1 MRKIRFSQK
10 QFALL
15 CAVVLV
21 VVSVVAMVRQSGWM
35 SDAQRQLGGNTSK
48 TEPQKTETADKAD
61 KVEQK
66 ETAESAKKDDSNTQP
81 AAKEQQP
88 EAKVT
93 PQDSYAYT
101 AKSGD
106 SYTALARGAIAQYAK
121 AKKIDMTAE
130 QLLRAEVELAN
141 AAGAPLLEIGQSV
154 SITKDAVA
162 QALQVAGAVAAT
174 SATEQKQ
181 TTTPTADT
189 NNGTAKDYSV
199 QAKAGDCYMLL
210 ARSAITKHIKDNKLA
225 LTGAQRIAAET
236 TLGVAA
242 GLPAVEVGENVTFTK
257 TALQQAVDAAKG
269 LSIEQQAVWARYA
282 ENVIFE

>member
-21 VVSVVAMVRQSGWM
+21 VVSVVAIVRQSGWM
-35 SDAQRQLGGNTSK
+35 SDAQRQLDGNTTK
-48 TEPQKTETADKAD
+48 TEPQKTDTADKVD
-61 KVEQK
+61 QK
-66 ETAESAKKDDSNTQP
+66 DTVKKDDSNAQP
-81 AAKEQQP
+81 VTKEEQP
-88 EAKVT
+88 ETKVT
-93 PQDSYAYT
+93 PQDSYVYT

-106 SYTALARGAIAQYAK
+106 SYTALARDAIAQYAK
-121 AKKIDMTAE
+121 AKKIDTTAE

-162 QALQVAGAVAAT
+162 QALQTAGAVAAT

-181 TTTPTADT
+181 TIAPTADT
-189 NNGTAKDYSV
+189 SNGTVKDYSV
-199 QAKAGDCYMLL
+199 QAKAGDSYMLL

-269 LSIEQQAVWARYA
+269 LSIEQQAVWAPYA

>member
-35 SDAQRQLGGNTSK
+35 SDAQRELGENTTK
-48 TEPQKTETADKAD
+48 TEPQKTDTADKAET
-61 KVEQK
+61 VEQK
-66 ETAESAKKDDSNTQP
+66 DTAKKDDSNTQP
-81 AAKEQQP
+81 VAKEEQT
-88 EAKVT
+88 EVKVA

-106 SYTALARGAIAQYAK
+106 SYTALARDAIAQYAK
-121 AKKIDMTAE
+121 AKDIEVTAAQ
-130 QLLRAEVELAN
+130 QLQAEVELVN
-141 AAGAPLLEIGQSV
+141 AAGAPLLDIGQSV
-154 SITKDAVA
+154 SITKDVVA
-162 QALQVAGAVAAT
+162 RALQAAGAVAAT

-199 QAKAGDCYMLL
+199 QAKAGDSYMLL
-210 ARSAITKHIKDNKLA
+210 ARSAVTKHVKDNKVT

-242 GLPAVEVGENVTFTK
+242 GLPELEVGENVTFTK

-269 LSIEQQAVWARYA
+269 LSIEQQAVWAPYA
-282 ENVIFE
+282 ADVIFE

>member
-21 VVSVVAMVRQSGWM
+21 AVSVVAMVRQSGWM
-35 SDAQRQLGGNTSK
+35 SDAQRQLGGNTTK

-61 KVEQK
+61 TVEQK
-66 ETAESAKKDDSNTQP
+66 DAAKKDDSNTQP
-81 AAKEQQP
+81 AAKEEQA

-106 SYTALARGAIAQYAK
+106 SYTALARDAIAQYAK
-121 AKKIDMTAE
+121 AKKIEVTAAQ
-130 QLLRAEVELAN
+130 QLQAEVELVN

-181 TTTPTADT
+181 TIAPTADT
-189 NNGTAKDYSV
+189 SNGTVKDYSV
-199 QAKAGDCYMLL
+199 QAKAGDSYMLL
-210 ARSAITKHIKDNKLA
+210 ARSAVTKHIKDNKLA

-242 GLPAVEVGENVTFTK
+242 GLPAVEVGENVTITK
-257 TALQQAVDAAKG
+257 TALQQAVEAARS
-269 LSIEQQAVWARYA
+269 LSIEQQAVWAPYA

>member
-35 SDAQRQLGGNTSK
+35 SDAQRQLGGNTTK
-48 TEPQKTETADKAD
+48 TEPQKTDTADKAET
-61 KVEQK
+61 VEQK
-66 ETAESAKKDDSNTQP
+66 DTAKKDDSNTQP
-81 AAKEQQP
+81 AAKEEQP
-88 EAKVT
+88 EAKAT

-106 SYTALARGAIAQYAK
+106 SYTALARDAIAQYAK
-121 AKKIDMTAE
+121 AKKIEVTAAQ
-130 QLLRAEVELAN
+130 QLQAEVELVN
-141 AAGAPLLEIGQSV
+141 AAGAPLLDIGQSV
-154 SITKDAVA
+154 SITKDVVA
-162 QALQVAGAVAAT
+162 RALQAAGAVAAT
-174 SATEQKQ
+174 NATEQKQ

-199 QAKAGDCYMLL
+199 QAKAGDSYMLL
-210 ARSAITKHIKDNKLA
+210 ARSAVTKHVKDNKLT

-269 LSIEQQAVWARYA
+269 LSIEQQAVWAPYA

>member
-21 VVSVVAMVRQSGWM
+21 VVSVVSMVRQSGWM
-35 SDAQRQLGGNTSK
+35 SDAQRELGENTTK
-48 TEPQKTETADKAD
+48 TEPQKTDTADKAET
-61 KVEQK
+61 VEQK
-66 ETAESAKKDDSNTQP
+66 DTAKKDDSNTQP
-81 AAKEQQP
+81 VAKEEQT
-88 EAKVT
+88 EVKVA

-106 SYTALARGAIAQYAK
+106 SYTALARDAIAQYAK
-121 AKKIDMTAE
+121 AKDIEVTAAQ
-130 QLLRAEVELAN
+130 QLQAEVELVN
-141 AAGAPLLEIGQSV
+141 AAGAPLLDIGQSV
-154 SITKDAVA
+154 SITKDVVA
-162 QALQVAGAVAAT
+162 RALQAAGAVAAT

-199 QAKAGDCYMLL
+199 QAKAGDSYMLL
-210 ARSAITKHIKDNKLA
+210 ARSAVTKHIKDNKIA

-269 LSIEQQAVWARYA
+269 LSIEQQAVWAPYA
-282 ENVIFE
+282 SDVIFE

>member
-35 SDAQRQLGGNTSK
+35 SDAQRELGGNTTK
-48 TEPQKTETADKAD
+48 TEAQKTDAADKAD
-61 KVEQK
+61 KVEQID
-66 ETAESAKKDDSNTQP
+66 TAKKDDSNAQP
-81 AAKEQQP
+81 VTKEEQP

-106 SYTALARGAIAQYAK
+106 SYTALARDAIAQYAK
-121 AKKIDMTAE
+121 AKDIEVTAGQ
-130 QLLRAEVELAN
+130 QLQAEVELVN
-141 AAGAPLLEIGQSV
+141 AAGAPLLDIGQSV
-154 SITKDAVA
+154 NITKDAVA
-162 QALQVAGAVAAT
+162 QALQAAGAVAAT

-181 TTTPTADT
+181 TTTPTTDANNDT
-189 NNGTAKDYSV
+189 VKDYSV
-199 QAKAGDCYMLL
+199 QAKAGDSYMLL
-210 ARSAITKHIKDNKLA
+210 ARSAVTKHIKDNKLA

-269 LSIEQQAVWARYA
+269 LSIEQQAAWAPYA

>member
-21 VVSVVAMVRQSGWM
+21 AVSVVAMVRQSGWM
-35 SDAQRQLGGNTSK
+35 SDAQRELGENTTK
-48 TEPQKTETADKAD
+48 TEPQKTDTADKAD
-61 KVEQK
+61 TVEQK
-66 ETAESAKKDDSNTQP
+66 DTAKKDGSNTQP
-81 AAKEQQP
+81 AAKEEQT
-88 EAKVT
+88 EAKVA

-106 SYTALARGAIAQYAK
+106 SYTALARDAIAQYAK
-121 AKKIDMTAE
+121 AKDIEVTAAQ
-130 QLLRAEVELAN
+130 QLQAEVELVN
-141 AAGAPLLEIGQSV
+141 AAGAPLLDIGQSV
-154 SITKDAVA
+154 SITKDVVA
-162 QALQVAGAVAAT
+162 RALQAAGAVAAT

-199 QAKAGDCYMLL
+199 QAKAGDSYMLL
-210 ARSAITKHIKDNKLA
+210 ARSAVTKHVKDNKVT

-242 GLPAVEVGENVTFTK
+242 GLPELEVGENVTFTK

-269 LSIEQQAVWARYA
+269 LSIEQQAVWAPYA
-282 ENVIFE
+282 ADVIFE

>member
-21 VVSVVAMVRQSGWM
+21 VVSVVSMVRQSGWM
-35 SDAQRQLGGNTSK
+35 SDAQRELGENTTK
-48 TEPQKTETADKAD
+48 TEPQKTDTADKAET
-61 KVEQK
+61 VEQK
-66 ETAESAKKDDSNTQP
+66 DTAKKDDSNTQP
-81 AAKEQQP
+81 VAKEEQT
-88 EAKVT
+88 EVKVA

-106 SYTALARGAIAQYAK
+106 SYTALARDAIAQYVK
-121 AKKIDMTAE
+121 AKKIEVTAAQ
-130 QLLRAEVELAN
+130 QLQAEVELVN
-141 AAGAPLLEIGQSV
+141 AAGAPLLDIGQSV
-154 SITKDAVA
+154 SITKDVVA
-162 QALQVAGAVAAT
+162 RALQAAGAVAAT

-199 QAKAGDCYMLL
+199 QAKAGDSYMLL
-210 ARSAITKHIKDNKLA
+210 ARSAVTKHVKDNKVT

-242 GLPAVEVGENVTFTK
+242 GLPELEVGENVTFTK

-269 LSIEQQAVWARYA
+269 LSIEQQAVWAPYA
-282 ENVIFE
+282 ADVIFE

>member
-21 VVSVVAMVRQSGWM
+21 AVSVVAMVRQSGWL
-35 SDAQRQLGGNTSK
+35 SDAQRQLGGNTTK
-48 TEPQKTETADKAD
+48 TEPQKTDTADKVD
-61 KVEQK
+61 QK
-66 ETAESAKKDDSNTQP
+66 DTVKKDDSNAQP
-81 AAKEQQP
+81 VTKEEQP
-88 EAKVT
+88 ETKVT
-93 PQDSYAYT
+93 PQDSYVYT

-106 SYTALARGAIAQYAK
+106 SYTALARDAIAQYAK
-121 AKKIDMTAE
+121 AKKIDTTAE

-162 QALQVAGAVAAT
+162 QALQTAGAVAAT

-181 TTTPTADT
+181 TIAPTADT
-189 NNGTAKDYSV
+189 SNGTVKDYSV
-199 QAKAGDCYMLL
+199 QAKAGDSYMLL
-210 ARSAITKHIKDNKLA
+210 ARSAVTKHIKDNKLA

-269 LSIEQQAVWARYA
+269 LSIEQQAVWAPYA

>member
-1 MRKIRFSQK
+1 MTKIRFSQK

-35 SDAQRQLGGNTSK
+35 SDAQRELGGNTTK
-48 TEPQKTETADKAD
+48 TEPQKTETANKANT
-61 KVEQK
+61 VEQK
-66 ETAESAKKDDSNTQP
+66 DTAKKDDSNTQP

-106 SYTALARGAIAQYAK
+106 SYTALARDGIAQYAK
-121 AKKIDMTAE
+121 AKKIEVTAAQ
-130 QLLRAEVELAN
+130 QLQAEVELVN
-141 AAGAPLLEIGQSV
+141 AAGAPLLDIGQTV
-154 SITKDAVA
+154 GITKDAVA
-162 QALQVAGAVAAT
+162 QALQTAGAVAAT
-174 SATEQKQ
+174 SATEQKL
-181 TTTPTADT
+181 TTTPTADA

-199 QAKAGDCYMLL
+199 QAKAGDSYMLL
-210 ARSAITKHIKDNKLA
+210 ARGAVTKYMEDNKLA

-242 GLPAVEVGENVTFTK
+242 GLPELEVGQNVTITK

-269 LSIEQQAVWARYA
+269 LSMKQQALWAPYA
-282 ENVIFE
+282 ADVIFE

>member
-15 CAVVLV
+15 CAVVLI

-35 SDAQRQLGGNTSK
+35 SDAQRQLDGNTTK
-48 TEPQKTETADKAD
+48 TEPKKTDTADKVD
-61 KVEQK
+61 QK
-66 ETAESAKKDDSNTQP
+66 DTVKKDDSNAQP
-81 AAKEQQP
+81 VTKEEQP
-88 EAKVT
+88 ETKVT
-93 PQDSYAYT
+93 PQDSYVYT

-106 SYTALARGAIAQYAK
+106 SYTALARDAIAQYAK
-121 AKKIDMTAE
+121 AKDIEVTAAQ
-130 QLLRAEVELAN
+130 QLQAEVELAN
-141 AAGAPLLEIGQSV
+141 AAGAPLLEIGQAV

-181 TTTPTADT
+181 TIAPTADT
-189 NNGTAKDYSV
+189 SNGTVKDYSV
-199 QAKAGDCYMLL
+199 QAKDGDSYMLL
-210 ARSAITKHIKDNKLA
+210 ARSAVTKHIKDNKLA

-269 LSIEQQAVWARYA
+269 LSIEQQAVWAPYA

>member
-21 VVSVVAMVRQSGWM
+21 VVSVVSMVRQSGWM
-35 SDAQRQLGGNTSK
+35 SDAQRELGENTTK
-48 TEPQKTETADKAD
+48 TEPQKTDTADKAET
-61 KVEQK
+61 VEQK
-66 ETAESAKKDDSNTQP
+66 DTAKKDDSNTQP
-81 AAKEQQP
+81 AAKEEQT
-88 EAKVT
+88 EAKVA

-106 SYTALARGAIAQYAK
+106 SYTALARDAIAQYAK
-121 AKKIDMTAE
+121 AKDIEVTAAQ
-130 QLLRAEVELAN
+130 QLQAEVELVN
-141 AAGAPLLEIGQSV
+141 AAGAPLLDIGQSV
-154 SITKDAVA
+154 SITKDVVA
-162 QALQVAGAVAAT
+162 RALQAAGAVAAT

-199 QAKAGDCYMLL
+199 QAKAGDSYMLL
-210 ARSAITKHIKDNKLA
+210 ARSAVTKHVKDNKVT

-242 GLPAVEVGENVTFTK
+242 GLPELEVGQNVTFTK

-269 LSIEQQAVWARYA
+269 LSIEQQAVWAPYA
-282 ENVIFE
+282 ADVIFE

>member
-1 MRKIRFSQK
+1 MRKIGFSQK

-21 VVSVVAMVRQSGWM
+21 AVSVVAMVRQSGWM
-35 SDAQRQLGGNTSK
+35 SDAQRELGGNTTK

-61 KVEQK
+61 TVEQK
-66 ETAESAKKDDSNTQP
+66 DTAKKDDSNTQP
-81 AAKEQQP
+81 AAKEEQP

-106 SYTALARGAIAQYAK
+106 SYTALARDAIAQYAK
-121 AKKIDMTAE
+121 ANNIEVTAAQ
-130 QLLRAEVELAN
+130 QLQAEVELVN
-141 AAGAPLLEIGQSV
+141 AASAPLLDIGQTV

-162 QALQVAGAVAAT
+162 QALQTAGAVAAT

-181 TTTPTADT
+181 TTTPTADV
-189 NNGTAKDYSV
+189 NNGTAKDFSV
-199 QAKAGDCYMLL
+199 QAKGGDSYMLL
-210 ARSAITKHIKDNKLA
+210 ARGAVAKYTKDNKLT

-242 GLPAVEVGENVTFTK
+242 GLPAVEVGQNVTFTK
-257 TALQQAVDAAKG
+257 TALQQAVDAAKS
-269 LSIEQQAVWARYA
+269 LSIEQQAVWAPYA
-282 ENVIFE
+282 AGVIFE

>member
-35 SDAQRQLGGNTSK
+35 SDAQRELGENTTK
-48 TEPQKTETADKAD
+48 TEPQKTDTADKAET
-61 KVEQK
+61 VEQK
-66 ETAESAKKDDSNTQP
+66 DTAKKDDSNTQP
-81 AAKEQQP
+81 AAKEEQT
-88 EAKVT
+88 EAKVA

-106 SYTALARGAIAQYAK
+106 SYTALARDAIAQYAK
-121 AKKIDMTAE
+121 AKKIEVTAE
-130 QLLRAEVELAN
+130 QLLRAEVELVN
-141 AAGAPLLEIGQSV
+141 AAGAPLLDIGQTV

-162 QALQVAGAVAAT
+162 QALQIAGAVAAT

-199 QAKAGDCYMLL
+199 QAKAGDSYMLL
-210 ARSAITKHIKDNKLA
+210 ARSAVTKHVKDNKLT

-236 TLGVAA
+236 TLGVAV
-242 GLPAVEVGENVTFTK
+242 GLPELEVGENVTFTK

-269 LSIEQQAVWARYA
+269 LSIEQQAVWVPYA

>member
-35 SDAQRQLGGNTSK
+35 SDAQRQLGGNTTK
-48 TEPQKTETADKAD
+48 TEPQKTDTADKAET
-61 KVEQK
+61 VEQK
-66 ETAESAKKDDSNTQP
+66 DTAKKDDSNTQP
-81 AAKEQQP
+81 AAKEEQP
-88 EAKVT
+88 EAKVA

-106 SYTALARGAIAQYAK
+106 SYTALARDAIAQYAK
-121 AKKIDMTAE
+121 AKKIEVTAAQ
-130 QLLRAEVELAN
+130 QLQAEVELVN
-141 AAGAPLLEIGQSV
+141 AAGAPLLDIGQTV

-162 QALQVAGAVAAT
+162 QALQTAGAVAAT

-181 TTTPTADT
+181 TTTPTGDA

-199 QAKAGDCYMLL
+199 QAKAGDSYMLL
-210 ARSAITKHIKDNKLA
+210 ARSAVTKHMKDNKLA

-242 GLPAVEVGENVTFTK
+242 GLPELEVGENVTITK

-269 LSIEQQAVWARYA
+269 LSIEQQALWAPYA
-282 ENVIFE
+282 ANVIFE

>member
-35 SDAQRQLGGNTSK
+35 SDAQRQLGGNTTK
-48 TEPQKTETADKAD
+48 TEPQKNETADKAD
-61 KVEQK
+61 TVEQK
-66 ETAESAKKDDSNTQP
+66 DTAKKDDSNTQP
-81 AAKEQQP
+81 AAKEEQT
-88 EAKVT
+88 EAKVA

-106 SYTALARGAIAQYAK
+106 SYTALARDAIAQYAK
-121 AKKIDMTAE
+121 AKKIDVTAE
-130 QLLRAEVELAN
+130 QLLQAEVELVN
-141 AAGAPLLEIGQSV
+141 AAGAPLLDIGQTV
-154 SITKDAVA
+154 GITKDAVA
-162 QALQVAGAVAAT
+162 QALQTAGAVAVT

-181 TTTPTADT
+181 TNMPTADT
-189 NNGTAKDYSV
+189 NNSTAKDYSV
-199 QAKAGDCYMLL
+199 QAKAGDSYMLL
-210 ARSAITKHIKDNKLA
+210 ARSAVTKHMKDNKVT

-242 GLPAVEVGENVTFTK
+242 GLPELEVGENVTFTK

-269 LSIEQQAVWARYA
+269 LSIEQQAVWAPYA
-282 ENVIFE
+282 ADVIFE

>member
-1 MRKIRFSQK
+1 MRKIGFSQK

-21 VVSVVAMVRQSGWM
+21 VVSVVAMIRQSGWM
-35 SDAQRQLGGNTSK
+35 SDAQRELDGNTTK

-61 KVEQK
+61 TVEQK
-66 ETAESAKKDDSNTQP
+66 DTAKKDDSNTQL
-81 AAKEQQP
+81 AAKGEQP

-106 SYTALARGAIAQYAK
+106 SYTALARDAIAQYAK
-121 AKKIDMTAE
+121 AKKIEVTAAQ
-130 QLLRAEVELAN
+130 QLQAEVELVN
-141 AAGAPLLEIGQSV
+141 AASAPLLDIGQTV

-162 QALQVAGAVAAT
+162 RALQAAGAVAAT
-174 SATEQKQ
+174 SVTEQKQ
-181 TTTPTADT
+181 TTTPTADA
-189 NNGTAKDYSV
+189 NKGTANDYSV
-199 QAKAGDCYMLL
+199 QAKAGDSYILL
-210 ARSAITKHIKDNKLA
+210 ARSAVTKHMKDNKVT

-242 GLPAVEVGENVTFTK
+242 GLPAVEVGQNVTFTK
-257 TALQQAVDAAKG
+257 TALQQAVDAAKS
-269 LSIEQQAVWARYA
+269 LSIEQQAVWAPYA
-282 ENVIFE
+282 AGVIFE

>member
-21 VVSVVAMVRQSGWM
+21 AVSVVAMVRQSGWM
-35 SDAQRQLGGNTSK
+35 SDAQRELGGNTTK

-61 KVEQK
+61 TVEQK
-66 ETAESAKKDDSNTQP
+66 DTAKKDDSNTQP
-81 AAKEQQP
+81 AAKEEQP

-106 SYTALARGAIAQYAK
+106 SYTALARDAIAQYAK
-121 AKKIDMTAE
+121 AKKIEVTAAQ
-130 QLLRAEVELAN
+130 QLQAEVELVN
-141 AAGAPLLEIGQSV
+141 AAGAPLLDIGQTV

-162 QALQVAGAVAAT
+162 QALQTAGAVAAT
-174 SATEQKQ
+174 SATEQEQ
-181 TTTPTADT
+181 TTTPTADA
-189 NNGTAKDYSV
+189 NNGTPKDYSV
-199 QAKAGDCYMLL
+199 QAKAGDSYMQL
-210 ARSAITKHIKDNKLA
+210 ARSAVTKHIKDNKLA

-242 GLPAVEVGENVTFTK
+242 GLPAVEVGENVTITK

-269 LSIEQQAVWARYA
+269 LSIEQQAAWAPYA

>member
-21 VVSVVAMVRQSGWM
+21 AVSVVAMVRQSGWM
-35 SDAQRQLGGNTSK
+35 YDAQRELGGNATK

-61 KVEQK
+61 TVEQK
-66 ETAESAKKDDSNTQP
+66 DTAKKDGSNTQP
-81 AAKEQQP
+81 AAKEEQP
-88 EAKVT
+88 ETKVT
-93 PQDSYAYT
+93 PQDSHAYT
-101 AKSGD
+101 AESGD
-106 SYTALARGAIAQYAK
+106 SYTALARDAIAQYAK
-121 AKKIDMTAE
+121 AKKIEVTAGQ
-130 QLLRAEVELAN
+130 QLQAEVELVN
-141 AAGAPLLEIGQSV
+141 AASSPLLDIGQTV

-162 QALQVAGAVAAT
+162 QALQVAGAVAVT

-199 QAKAGDCYMLL
+199 QAKAGDSYMLL
-210 ARSAITKHIKDNKLA
+210 ARSAVTNYMKDNKLA
-225 LTGAQRIAAET
+225 LTDAQRIAAET

-242 GLPAVEVGENVTFTK
+242 GLPELEVGENVTITK

-269 LSIEQQAVWARYA
+269 LSIEQQAVWALYA
-282 ENVIFE
+282 ADVIFE

>member
-1 MRKIRFSQK
+1 MRRIRFSQK

-35 SDAQRQLGGNTSK
+35 SDAQRELSGNTTK
-48 TEPQKTETADKAD
+48 TDPQKTETADKAD

-66 ETAESAKKDDSNTQP
+66 DTAKKDDSNTQP
-81 AAKEQQP
+81 AAKEEQP
-88 EAKVT
+88 EAKAT
-93 PQDSYAYT
+93 SQDSNAFT

-106 SYTALARGAIAQYAK
+106 SYTALARDAIAQYAK
-121 AKKIDMTAE
+121 AKKIEVTAAQ
-130 QLLRAEVELAN
+130 QLQAEVELVN
-141 AAGAPLLEIGQSV
+141 AASAPLLDIGQTV

-162 QALQVAGAVAAT
+162 QALQTAGVVAAT
-174 SATEQKQ
+174 SATAQKQ
-181 TTTPTADT
+181 TNTSTADA
-189 NNGTAKDYSV
+189 NNDTAKDYSV
-199 QAKAGDCYMLL
+199 QAKAGDSYMLL
-210 ARSAITKHIKDNKLA
+210 ARGAVTKYMKDNKLA

-242 GLPAVEVGENVTFTK
+242 GLPAVEVGQNVTFTK

-269 LSIEQQAVWARYA
+269 LSTEQQAVWAPYA
-282 ENVIFE
+282 SDVIFE

>member
-1 MRKIRFSQK
+1 MRKIWFSQK

-21 VVSVVAMVRQSGWM
+21 AVSVVAMVRQSGWI
-35 SDAQRQLGGNTSK
+35 SDAQRQLDGNATK

-61 KVEQK
+61 TVEQK
-66 ETAESAKKDDSNTQP
+66 DTAKKDDSNTQP
-81 AAKEQQP
+81 AAKEEQP

-106 SYTALARGAIAQYAK
+106 SYTALARDAIAQYAK
-121 AKKIDMTAE
+121 AKKIDTTAE

-141 AAGAPLLEIGQSV
+141 AAGAPLLDIGQSV

-162 QALQVAGAVAAT
+162 QALQNAGAVAAT

-181 TTTPTADT
+181 TTTPTADA

-199 QAKAGDCYMLL
+199 QAKAGDSYMLL
-210 ARSAITKHIKDNKLA
+210 ARNAVTKYMKDNKIA

-242 GLPAVEVGENVTFTK
+242 GLPELEVGENVIITK

-269 LSIEQQAVWARYA
+269 LSIEQQAVWAPYA
-282 ENVIFE
+282 ADVIFE

>member
-35 SDAQRQLGGNTSK
+35 SDVQRQLGGNTTK
-48 TEPQKTETADKAD
+48 TEPQKTDTADKVD
-61 KVEQK
+61 QK
-66 ETAESAKKDDSNTQP
+66 DTVKKDDSNAQP
-81 AAKEQQP
+81 VTKEEQP
-88 EAKVT
+88 ETKVT
-93 PQDSYAYT
+93 PQDSYVYT
-101 AKSGD
+101 AKNGD
-106 SYTALARGAIAQYAK
+106 SHTALARDAIAQYAK
-121 AKKIDMTAE
+121 AKKIDTTAE

-162 QALQVAGAVAAT
+162 QALQTAGAVAAT

-181 TTTPTADT
+181 TTTPSADT

-257 TALQQAVDAAKG
+257 TALQQAVDAAKS
-269 LSIEQQAVWARYA
+269 LSIEQQAVWAPYA
-282 ENVIFE
+282 AGVIFE

>member
-35 SDAQRQLGGNTSK
+35 SDAQRQLDGNTTK

-61 KVEQK
+61 TVEQK
-66 ETAESAKKDDSNTQP
+66 DTAKKDDSNAQP
-81 AAKEQQP
+81 AAKEERP
-88 EAKVT
+88 EAKAT

-106 SYTALARGAIAQYAK
+106 SYTALVRDAIAQYAK
-121 AKKIDMTAE
+121 AKKIEVTAAQ
-130 QLLRAEVELAN
+130 QLQAEVELVN
-141 AAGAPLLEIGQSV
+141 AASAPLLDIGQTISL
-154 SITKDAVA
+154 TKDAVA
-162 QALQVAGAVAAT
+162 QALQTAGAVATT

-181 TTTPTADT
+181 TTTPTADA

-199 QAKAGDCYMLL
+199 QAKAGDSYMLL
-210 ARSAITKHIKDNKLA
+210 ARSAVTKHIKDNKLA

-269 LSIEQQAVWARYA
+269 LSIEQQAVWAPYA

>member
-21 VVSVVAMVRQSGWM
+21 AVSVVAMLRQSGWI
-35 SDAQRQLGGNTSK
+35 SDAQRQLGGNTTK

-61 KVEQK
+61 TVEQK
-66 ETAESAKKDDSNTQP
+66 DTAKKDDSNTQP
-81 AAKEQQP
+81 ATKEERP

-93 PQDSYAYT
+93 PQDSYVYT

-106 SYTALARGAIAQYAK
+106 SYTALARDAIAQYAK
-121 AKKIDMTAE
+121 AKKIDMTAG
-130 QLLRAEVELAN
+130 QLLQTEVELVN
-141 AAGAPLLEIGQSV
+141 AAGAPLLDIGQTV

-162 QALQVAGAVAAT
+162 QALQTAGAVAAT

-181 TTTPTADT
+181 TTTPTGDA

-199 QAKAGDCYMLL
+199 QAKAGDSYMLL
-210 ARSAITKHIKDNKLA
+210 ARSAVTKHMKDNKLT

-242 GLPAVEVGENVTFTK
+242 GLPELEVGENVTITK

-269 LSIEQQAVWARYA
+269 LSIEQQALWAPYA
-282 ENVIFE
+282 ARVIFE

>member
-35 SDAQRQLGGNTSK
+35 YDAQRQLDGNTTK
-48 TEPQKTETADKAD
+48 TEPQKTDTADKVD
-61 KVEQK
+61 QK
-66 ETAESAKKDDSNTQP
+66 DTVKKDDSNAQP
-81 AAKEQQP
+81 VTKEEQP
-88 EAKVT
+88 ETKVT

-106 SYTALARGAIAQYAK
+106 SYTALARDAIAQYAK
-121 AKKIDMTAE
+121 AKKIDTTAE

-162 QALQVAGAVAAT
+162 QALQIAGTVAAT
-174 SATEQKQ
+174 GATEQKQ
-181 TTTPTADT
+181 TTTPSADT

-199 QAKAGDCYMLL
+199 QAKAGDCYVKI
-210 ARSAITKHIKDNKLA
+210 ARNAITKHIKDNKLA

-242 GLPAVEVGENVTFTK
+242 GLPAVEVGENVTFTQ

-269 LSIEQQAVWARYA
+269 LSIEQQAVWAPYA

>member
-1 MRKIRFSQK
+1 MTKIRFSQK

-21 VVSVVAMVRQSGWM
+21 VVSVVAMIRQSGWM
-35 SDAQRQLGGNTSK
+35 SDAQRELDGNTTK

-61 KVEQK
+61 TVEQK
-66 ETAESAKKDDSNTQP
+66 DTAKKDDSNTQL
-81 AAKEQQP
+81 AAKGEQP

-106 SYTALARGAIAQYAK
+106 SYTALARDAIAQYAK
-121 AKKIDMTAE
+121 AKKIEVTAAQ
-130 QLLRAEVELAN
+130 QLQAEVELVN
-141 AAGAPLLEIGQSV
+141 AASAPLLDIGQTV

-162 QALQVAGAVAAT
+162 RALQAAGAVAAT
-174 SATEQKQ
+174 SVTEQKQ
-181 TTTPTADT
+181 TTTPTADA
-189 NNGTAKDYSV
+189 NKGTANDYSV
-199 QAKAGDCYMLL
+199 QAKAGDSYILL
-210 ARSAITKHIKDNKLA
+210 ARSAVTKHMKDNKVT

-242 GLPAVEVGENVTFTK
+242 GLPAVEVGQNVTFTK
-257 TALQQAVDAAKG
+257 TALQQAVDAAKS
-269 LSIEQQAVWARYA
+269 LSIEQQAVWAPYA
-282 ENVIFE
+282 AGVIFE

>member
-15 CAVVLV
+15 CAVVLI

-35 SDAQRQLGGNTSK
+35 SDAQRQLDGNTTK
-48 TEPQKTETADKAD
+48 TEPKKTDTADKVD
-61 KVEQK
+61 QK
-66 ETAESAKKDDSNTQP
+66 DTVKKDDSNAQP
-81 AAKEQQP
+81 VTKEEQP
-88 EAKVT
+88 ETKVT
-93 PQDSYAYT
+93 PQDSYVYT

-106 SYTALARGAIAQYAK
+106 SYTALARDAIAQYAK
-121 AKKIDMTAE
+121 AKDIEVTAAQ
-130 QLLRAEVELAN
+130 QLQAEVELAN
-141 AAGAPLLEIGQSV
+141 AAGAPLLEIGQAV

-181 TTTPTADT
+181 TIAPTADT
-189 NNGTAKDYSV
+189 SNGTVKDYSV
-199 QAKAGDCYMLL
+199 QAKAGDSYMLL
-210 ARSAITKHIKDNKLA
+210 ARSAVTKHIKDNKLA

-269 LSIEQQAVWARYA
+269 LSIEQQAVWAPYA

>member
-35 SDAQRQLGGNTSK
+35 SDAQRQLGGNTTK

-61 KVEQK
+61 TVEQK
-66 ETAESAKKDDSNTQP
+66 DTAKKDDSNTQP
-81 AAKEQQP
+81 AAKEEQP
-88 EAKVT
+88 EAKAT

-106 SYTALARGAIAQYAK
+106 SYTALARDAIAQYAK
-121 AKKIDMTAE
+121 AKDIEVTAAQ
-130 QLLRAEVELAN
+130 QLQAEVELVN
-141 AAGAPLLEIGQSV
+141 AASAPLLDIGQTV

-162 QALQVAGAVAAT
+162 QALQTAGAVAAT
-174 SATEQKQ
+174 SAIEQKQ
-181 TTTPTADT
+181 TTMPTADA

-199 QAKAGDCYMLL
+199 QAKAGDSYMLL
-210 ARSAITKHIKDNKLA
+210 ARNAVTKYMKDNKIA

-242 GLPAVEVGENVTFTK
+242 GLPELEVGQNVTFTK

-269 LSIEQQAVWARYA
+269 LSIEQQALWAPYA
-282 ENVIFE
+282 ANVIFE

>member
-15 CAVVLV
+15 CAVVLI

-35 SDAQRQLGGNTSK
+35 YDAQRQLDGNTTK
-48 TEPQKTETADKAD
+48 TEPQKTDTADKVD
-61 KVEQK
+61 QK
-66 ETAESAKKDDSNTQP
+66 DTVKKDDSNAQP
-81 AAKEQQP
+81 VTKEEQP
-88 EAKVT
+88 ETKVT
-93 PQDSYAYT
+93 PQDSYVYT
-101 AKSGD
+101 AKNGD
-106 SYTALARGAIAQYAK
+106 SYTALARDAIAQYAK
-121 AKKIDMTAE
+121 AKKIDTTAE

-154 SITKDAVA
+154 SVTKDAVA
-162 QALQVAGAVAAT
+162 QALQIAGAVAAT

-199 QAKAGDCYMLL
+199 QAKAGDSYMLL
-210 ARSAITKHIKDNKLA
+210 ARSAVTKHIKDNKLA

-257 TALQQAVDAAKG
+257 TALQQAVDAAEG
-269 LSIEQQAVWARYA
+269 LSIEQQAVWAPYA